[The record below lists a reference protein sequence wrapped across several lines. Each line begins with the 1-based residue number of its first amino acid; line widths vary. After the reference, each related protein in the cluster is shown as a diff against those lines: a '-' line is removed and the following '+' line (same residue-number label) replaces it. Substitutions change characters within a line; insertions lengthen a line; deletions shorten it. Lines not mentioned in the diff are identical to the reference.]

1 MYLCNCLSLLFSS
14 DDEKFNPPPL
24 YYMYKMCIVNEYS
37 DYSINEHLS
46 EMYNE
51 MCGHY
56 LQIKWHKVIYKK
68 NVNKVNC
75 YGGPLE
81 THVHTHTH
89 KQEELLI

>member
-1 MYLCNCLSLLFSS
+1 
-14 DDEKFNPPPL
+14 
-24 YYMYKMCIVNEYS
+24 MCIVNEYS

-56 LQIKWHKVIYKK
+56 LQIKWHKVIKK

-81 THVHTHTH
+81 THVHTHTQTRGTSYIDFF
-89 KQEELLI
+89 KDLKKKSNFNNVNWYIRENPK

>member
-1 MYLCNCLSLLFSS
+1 
-14 DDEKFNPPPL
+14 
-24 YYMYKMCIVNEYS
+24 MCIVNGYS

-56 LQIKWHKVIYKK
+56 LQIKWHKVIKK
-68 NVNKVNC
+68 NVNKGIVMGDPWRRT
-75 YGGPLE
+75 Y
-81 THVHTHTH
+81 THTH